1 MRWITSGVWGHGAS
15 LAPCFLLEGFELVID
30 LFEHFFVVGVLS
42 YLDGVGVDGDGDAVE
57 DSDFAWVQVEFLSDV
72 DAFGFGCGVVVG
84 NEVSAS
90 CFVGGL
96 SVEGDDIFVVA
107 FELLHGS
114 GGVSLVDGDGAGIDE
129 AVTACG
135 P

>member
-1 MRWITSGVWGHGAS
+1 M
-15 LAPCFLLEGFELVID
+15 
-30 LFEHFFVVGVLS
+30 
-42 YLDGVGVDGDGDAVE
+42 
-57 DSDFAWVQVEFLSDV
+57 
-72 DAFGFGCGVVVG
+72 G

-96 SVEGDDIFVVA
+96 SVEGDDVFVVA

-129 AVTACG
+129 AVAACC